1 MLGYLS
7 SVFSYKKIAY
17 KYISATALWD
27 SKTQFTKTSALRR
40 FCKCLHVTIGKY
52 SSIGSK
58 TEAYDTT
65 IGNFSV
71 IAKECI
77 LGIGIH
83 PTNLLT
89 PHSIFYKDNPW
100 GFHPEWKKKIDFDDC
115 KPITIGN
122 DVWIG
127 SRVIVFE
134 GVTIGDG
141 AIVASGAVV
150 TKDVPPFAVVGGVPA
165 KVIKFRFAPE
175 IIERLKIF
183 KWWNLSDD
191 EISIIKDLFHIKNPT
206 LEDIDLF
213 MSKIDTSKQMKIG
226 GGEGK

>member
-1 MLGYLS
+1 MLGYIPS
-7 SVFSYKKIAY
+7 IFSYKKVSY

-27 SKTQFTKTSALRR
+27 SETKFTKTSALRR
-40 FCKCLHVTIGKY
+40 FCKCLHVTLGKY

-58 TEAYDTT
+58 SEVYDTT

-71 IAKECI
+71 IAKECL

-115 KPITIGN
+115 KPIIIGN

-165 KVIKFRFAPE
+165 KIIKYRFSQE
-175 IIERLKIF
+175 IVDRVRKL
-183 KWWNLSDD
+183 KWWDLSDD
-191 EISIIKDLFHIKNPT
+191 EITKIKGLFHIENPT
-206 LEDIDLF
+206 VYDIDKYEKML
-213 MSKIDTSKQMKIG
+213 
-226 GGEGK
+226 